1 MKSCTLYIVRGLPG
15 SGKSTLANQLV
26 GHRNYFEADMYFTDS
41 KTGEYKFDT
50 TKLRDA
56 HAWCLEQVKLAMRS
70 RYETFSDNSPWDPNG
85 EPFITRGIGDTT
97 PVAVSNTFTQLWE
110 MQPYIDLVKSEE
122 FSADWEVCIVE
133 LHNNFGSVHGVPT
146 EAIER
151 MRSRWEKIGE

>member
-1 MKSCTLYIVRGLPG
+1 MKSCTLYIIRGLPG
-15 SGKSTLANQLV
+15 SGKSTLAHQLV
-26 GHRNYFEADMYFTDS
+26 GYGNYFEADMYFTDP
-41 KTGEYKFDT
+41 KTGEYKFDQ

-56 HAWCLEQVKLAMRS
+56 HAWCLEGVKKAMRS
-70 RYETFSDNSPWDPNG
+70 RYEIFTDNVPWDPNG
-85 EPFITRGIGDTT
+85 EPVSTRGIGYPT

-110 MQPYIDLVKSEE
+110 MQMYIDLAKSEE

-133 LHNNFGSVHGVPT
+133 MHNNFGNVHGVPT

>member
-1 MKSCTLYIVRGLPG
+1 
-15 SGKSTLANQLV
+15 
-26 GHRNYFEADMYFTDS
+26 
-41 KTGEYKFDT
+41 
-50 TKLRDA
+50 
-56 HAWCLEQVKLAMRS
+56 MRS
-70 RYETFSDNSPWDPNG
+70 RYEIFTDNVPWDPNG
-85 EPFITRGIGDTT
+85 EPVTTCGIGDTT

-133 LHNNFGSVHGVPT
+133 MHNNFGSVHGVPT